1 MIPGDRRPRYCP
13 EASGETEIKAVTS
26 AKRAVSLQ
34 ILPFISGFRRKRA
47 AGVMWWGGEKEEE
60 LEERSLS
67 SLAQRPGER
76 SQTSLDTEVSN
87 CPNLGLMQPFH
98 FFRKELNIF
107 L

>member
-1 MIPGDRRPRYCP
+1 
-13 EASGETEIKAVTS
+13 
-26 AKRAVSLQ
+26 
-34 ILPFISGFRRKRA
+34 
-47 AGVMWWGGEKEEE
+47 MWWGGEKEEE

-76 SQTSLDTEVSN
+76 SQTSLDTEVSK